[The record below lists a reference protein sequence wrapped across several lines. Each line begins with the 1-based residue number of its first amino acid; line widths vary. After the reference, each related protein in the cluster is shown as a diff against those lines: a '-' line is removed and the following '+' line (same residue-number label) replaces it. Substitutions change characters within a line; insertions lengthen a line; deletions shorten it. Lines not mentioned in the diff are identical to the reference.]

1 MYEAA
6 GNNLIQ
12 DAQVMAI
19 TTFLEESL
27 STRNRIGIWHQRHFK
42 ATTVDNSLEQQ
53 ATSKNELHQ
62 LFAKIIPMYCN
73 GNGY

>member
-12 DAQVMAI
+12 YAQVIAI

-27 STRNRIGIWHQRHFK
+27 STRNRIGIWHQRHCE
-42 ATTVDNSLEQQ
+42 ATAVDNSLE
-53 ATSKNELHQ
+53 
-62 LFAKIIPMYCN
+62 
-73 GNGY
+73 